1 MDKLWDKLTG
11 FLGTFDPRQIRY
23 LGDQLVTIVDAV
35 ASIAYQ
41 SRQVRLPS
49 NERRIMTNSL

>member
-1 MDKLWDKLTG
+1 MDKLWDKLIG
-11 FLGTFDPRQIRY
+11 FLGTFDSRQIRY

-35 ASIAYQ
+35 ATIAYQ

-49 NERRIMTNSL
+49 NERRIMTNNI